1 MEINL
6 KLNLPS
12 IFGNENQNLNEGTF
26 PKSLN
31 ISYLIDFGNFDF
43 KKVLKS
49 TESAPATQTKNI
61 VLNINDD
68 KTAQLNEKKN
78 EQREENH
85 EPKTNEDLI
94 KEKKED
100 EPNEDDFQPE
110 EDAQEN
116 EMENIRKSNEVAS
129 IPQKKK
135 YEENNGNKTG
145 KNYPKNAYKENR
157 DTVSRCRPPLL
168 VEKEKGNDKG
178 FAEEVNEDIY
188 IVGIKEDMTEEDI
201 KNVFIYYG
209 DVVDCKIFR
218 DKFTQKIKGSGIVK
232 FNEKKSAYNA
242 VNDAEEILCKG
253 HPLKLRY
260 SKRNKYYGEKEET
273 RNKEEKKF
281 CGRIRERTKEKEDGE
296 ILYGKKW

>member
-1 MEINL
+1 
-6 KLNLPS
+6 
-12 IFGNENQNLNEGTF
+12 
-26 PKSLN
+26 
-31 ISYLIDFGNFDF
+31 
-43 KKVLKS
+43 
-49 TESAPATQTKNI
+49 
-61 VLNINDD
+61 
-68 KTAQLNEKKN
+68 
-78 EQREENH
+78 
-85 EPKTNEDLI
+85 
-94 KEKKED
+94 
-100 EPNEDDFQPE
+100 
-110 EDAQEN
+110 
-116 EMENIRKSNEVAS
+116 
-129 IPQKKK
+129 
-135 YEENNGNKTG
+135 
-145 KNYPKNAYKENR
+145 
-157 DTVSRCRPPLL
+157 
-168 VEKEKGNDKG
+168 
-178 FAEEVNEDIY
+178 
-188 IVGIKEDMTEEDI
+188 MTEEDI